1 MSAQDIMYSIYGRTS
16 AQLLSTNQTIL
27 SYSSP
32 TSKYCEAPGKLT
44 PWLKT
49 ETSPLCESDRSL
61 FLPGQFHLVSTS
73 PKYLQQKVKHSSM
86 TYASAI
92 EPSGLAVFHT

>member
-1 MSAQDIMYSIYGRTS
+1 MSAQHITYSIYGRTS
-16 AQLLSTNQTIL
+16 AKLLSTKKTIL

-32 TSKYCEAPGKLT
+32 ASKYCEAPRKFT

-49 ETSPLCESDRSL
+49 ETSPLCKSDRSL
-61 FLPGQFHLVSTS
+61 FLPGRFHLVSTS
-73 PKYLQQKVKHSSM
+73 PKYLEQKVKHLST

-92 EPSGLAVFHT
+92 EPSSLAVFRT